1 MFFKKHPRKA
11 SGVIML
17 LLFRLSMNGS
27 IPVTGSLFCCY
38 YRFGLPMTMVA
49 GLVKKNCSDPQ
60 DNGTYCW
67 TEDEKASAIG
77 AFFYTYCLQIVVIWA
92 VVASGLGDHNYINAL
107 EHPFQFPPLGRL
119 K

>member
-1 MFFKKHPRKA
+1 
-11 SGVIML
+11 
-17 LLFRLSMNGS
+17 
-27 IPVTGSLFCCY
+27 
-38 YRFGLPMTMVA
+38 MTMVA
-49 GLVKKNCSDPQ
+49 GLVKKNCSHPQ

-92 VVASGLGDHNYINAL
+92 VVASGLGNDNINAL
-107 EHPFQFPPLGRL
+107 ALDSKTPFPPLGRL